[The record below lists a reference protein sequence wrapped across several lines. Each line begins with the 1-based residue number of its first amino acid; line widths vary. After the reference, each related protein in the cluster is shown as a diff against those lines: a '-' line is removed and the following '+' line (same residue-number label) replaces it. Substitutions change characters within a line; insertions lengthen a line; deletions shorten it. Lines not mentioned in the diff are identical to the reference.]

1 MNIKNRIEALE
12 ARHRERVEAEAP
24 PQRQHCERD
33 DTGHVIACERF
44 VFPRDPPGVNELG
57 VMAASFAAMKREPF
71 SRETCAYDGCEHRAR
86 CRADGRPT
94 GWFRGAPA

>member
-1 MNIKNRIEALE
+1 MNLKSRVERLKQLA
-12 ARHRERVEAEAP
+12 AQRVEAEAP

-44 VFPRDPPGVNELG
+44 VFPRNPPGVNELG

-71 SRETCAYDGCEHRAR
+71 SRMTCHFSECEHRAD
-86 CRADGRPT
+86 CRADGSPT
-94 GWFRGAPA
+94 SWGAS